1 MCFSKKSGL
10 LQLIIISLSVLRFS
24 TGFTINHINGTVEQI
39 DNNTLY
45 QILSVQ
51 RHVVVYF
58 YDHGH
63 QQESIYK
70 LFNETSHKVDET
82 MLPISVV
89 TVCATFY
96 DEIEKKLNI
105 YIPSVTYFRDGGK
118 YKSEYKELMKINGNH
133 GNPIYEWIRRKIGS
147 PIKLLRSINET
158 NEFIMINNLVAIIF
172 MKDLDEKIMMNIST
186 VAEQADHIVYGLVY
200 NETIFDRF
208 NITNQSLLLIRKESE
223 ETEPFR
229 LIYSDDWNIESLGSY
244 LFIESLPIV
253 NEFQFGE
260 LTYFD
265 SATIK
270 YDTYL
275 FLIQSDFEFSL
286 ALDNY
291 RNACKLFRK
300 EIRCYFVDME
310 NEINLKFSQQHG
322 VHVGYGYPRF
332 QLVATSK
339 ERSRIRYRLKG
350 PKFEFG
356 RKGFNNRDLL
366 NMIESQEI
374 INFFNQLL
382 QRKLSP
388 YYISEV
394 VPEYDE
400 NVSDDYENMG
410 HIPLS
415 CMTKTPPM
423 KLKFIHK
430 VVGATFKTLVKNPD
444 WTSVVYFT
452 AKWCMG
458 CNRTIHEEFTKLSQY
473 YQELHRTDL
482 LFGYSYYDLNDYE
495 ELTATK
501 MPRIKIFPK
510 QSNEQIDYEGKEH
523 FDNIKEFIETVERTV
538 K

>member
-1 MCFSKKSGL
+1 MW
-10 LQLIIISLSVLRFS
+10 
-24 TGFTINHINGTVEQI
+24 
-39 DNNTLY
+39 
-45 QILSVQ
+45 
-51 RHVVVYF
+51 
-58 YDHGH
+58 
-63 QQESIYK
+63 
-70 LFNETSHKVDET
+70 ET
-82 MLPISVV
+82 
-89 TVCATFY
+89 
-96 DEIEKKLNI
+96 
-105 YIPSVTYFRDGGK
+105 IPSVTYFRDGGK

-172 MKDLDEKIMMNIST
+172 MKDLDGKIMTNIST

-200 NETIFDRF
+200 NETIFDHF

-300 EIRCYFVDME
+300 EIRCYFVDMA

-374 INFFNQLL
+374 ISFFNQLL

-400 NVSDDYENMG
+400 NVSDDHENMG

-415 CMTKTPPM
+415 CTTKTPPM

-473 YQELHRTDL
+473 YQEVHRTDL

-510 QSNEQIDYEGKEH
+510 QSNEQIDYEAYSQIMQSILRDLVMHAEINSCTTENYRQSQKCSEY
-523 FDNIKEFIETVERTV
+523 NLEN
-538 K
+538 

>member
-1 MCFSKKSGL
+1 MCFSKKSRL
-10 LQLIIISLSVLRFS
+10 LQLIIISLSVLKFS
-24 TGFTINHINGTVEQI
+24 TGFMINHINGTVEQI

-105 YIPSVTYFRDGGK
+105 Y
-118 YKSEYKELMKINGNH
+118 
-133 GNPIYEWIRRKIGS
+133 
-147 PIKLLRSINET
+147 
-158 NEFIMINNLVAIIF
+158 
-172 MKDLDEKIMMNIST
+172 DLDEKIMTNIST

-270 YDTYL
+270 YDAYL

-300 EIRCYFVDME
+300 EIRCYFVDMA

-415 CMTKTPPM
+415 CVTKTPPM

-473 YQELHRTDL
+473 YQGLHRTDL

-523 FDNIKEFIETVERTV
+523 FDNIKEFIETVESTV

>member
-10 LQLIIISLSVLRFS
+10 LQLIIISLGVLRFS

-200 NETIFDRF
+200 NETIFDHF

-300 EIRCYFVDME
+300 EIRCYFVDMA

-356 RKGFNNRDLL
+356 RKGFNDRDLL

-374 INFFNQLL
+374 VNFFNQLL
-382 QRKLSP
+382 QRELSP

>member
-1 MCFSKKSGL
+1 MYISKKLGF
-10 LQLIIISLSVLRFS
+10 LQLIIILLSVLKFS
-24 TGFTINHINGTVEQI
+24 TGFMRNRINATVEEV

-70 LFNETSHKVDET
+70 LVNGTSYKVDET

-96 DEIEKKLNI
+96 DEMEKKLNI

-133 GNPIYEWIRRKIGS
+133 GNPLYEWIKLKIGS
-147 PIKLLRSINET
+147 PIKLLRSMNET
-158 NEFIMINNLVAIIF
+158 NEFIITNNLIAIIF
-172 MKDLDEKIMMNIST
+172 MKDFDEKIMKNIST
-186 VAEQADHIVYGLVY
+186 VAEQADHIAYGLVY
-200 NETIFDRF
+200 NETIFDHF
-208 NITNQSLLLIRKESE
+208 KITNQSLLLIRKESE
-223 ETEPFR
+223 DTEPFH
-229 LIYSDDWNIESLGSY
+229 LIYSGDWNIESLGSY

-253 NEFQFGE
+253 NEFKIGE

-270 YDTYL
+270 HDVYL
-275 FLIQSDFEFSL
+275 FLIQSDFEFPL
-286 ALDNY
+286 ALNNY

-300 EIRCYFVDME
+300 EIRCYFVDTA

-339 ERSRIRYRLKG
+339 KGSRIRYRLKG

-356 RKGFNNRDLL
+356 RKGFNNRDLM
-366 NMIESQEI
+366 NMIETQDI
-374 INFFNQLL
+374 INFFDQLL

-388 YYISEV
+388 FYMSEI

-400 NVSDDYENMG
+400 NASDDIENIG

-415 CMTKTPPM
+415 SMIKTPPL

-430 VVGATFKTLVKNPD
+430 VVGATFKTLVKNPE

-473 YQELHRTDL
+473 YQEHRRNDL
-482 LFGYSYYDLNDYE
+482 LFGYSYFDLNDYE

-523 FDNIKEFIETVERTV
+523 FDDIKEFIETVERTV

>member
-172 MKDLDEKIMMNIST
+172 MKDLDEKIMSNIST

-200 NETIFDRF
+200 NETIFDHF

-270 YDTYL
+270 YDAYL

-300 EIRCYFVDME
+300 EIRCYFVDMA

-415 CMTKTPPM
+415 CMTETPPM

>member
-300 EIRCYFVDME
+300 EIRCYFVDMA

-415 CMTKTPPM
+415 CMTRTPPM

>member
-172 MKDLDEKIMMNIST
+172 MKDLDEKIMTNIST

-200 NETIFDRF
+200 NETIFDHF

-270 YDTYL
+270 YDAYL

-300 EIRCYFVDME
+300 EIRCYFVDMA

-366 NMIESQEI
+366 DMIESQEI

>member
-10 LQLIIISLSVLRFS
+10 LQLIIISLGVLRFS
-24 TGFTINHINGTVEQI
+24 TGFTINHINDTVEQI

-158 NEFIMINNLVAIIF
+158 NKFIMINNLVAIIF
-172 MKDLDEKIMMNIST
+172 MK
-186 VAEQADHIVYGLVY
+186 
-200 NETIFDRF
+200 
-208 NITNQSLLLIRKESE
+208 
-223 ETEPFR
+223 PFR

-260 LTYFD
+260 LTYID

-300 EIRCYFVDME
+300 EIRCYFVDMA

>member
-1 MCFSKKSGL
+1 MCFSKKSEL

-24 TGFTINHINGTVEQI
+24 TGFMINHINGTVEQI

-172 MKDLDEKIMMNIST
+172 MKDLDGKIMTNIST

-200 NETIFDRF
+200 NETIFDHF

-300 EIRCYFVDME
+300 EIRCYFVDMA

-374 INFFNQLL
+374 ISFFNQLL

-400 NVSDDYENMG
+400 NVSDDHENMG

-415 CMTKTPPM
+415 CTTKTPPM

-473 YQELHRTDL
+473 YQEVHRTDL

-523 FDNIKEFIETVERTV
+523 FDNIKEFIETIERTV